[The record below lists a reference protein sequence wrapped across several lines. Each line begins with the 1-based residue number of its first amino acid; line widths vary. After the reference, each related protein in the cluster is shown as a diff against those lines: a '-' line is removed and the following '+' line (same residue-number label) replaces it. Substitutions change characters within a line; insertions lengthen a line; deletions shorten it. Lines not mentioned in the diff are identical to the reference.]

1 MDLKSLCEKWDDTQF
16 LVNAANVTRIPC
28 GIAPFDVAM
37 GGGMPRGRTL
47 ELYGPESCGKS
58 TIALHFIRSVQRHGG
73 SGLVLDGEFACDD
86 SRATAL
92 KLDLEKLVIA
102 HPESMED
109 MYDLVDR
116 VADQAALDVE
126 NSLIGYAIDSIASFV
141 PRDELAGKYAMAAQA
156 RMNSTRLRATVSK
169 VARSQGIL
177 IGVNQER
184 DNIGV
189 MYGDKGTT
197 PGGRAW
203 KFYCSIRVRLRAV
216 KLLKGADV
224 RPYGITRWYADDAVG
239 AITQFKVVKN
249 KTASPMKQVHGVIF
263 YETGYHSQLSMFE
276 TFRALKMVKSKGKNW
291 RVIGT
296 DFTFDKGTLIESF
309 KENGKMLKTLL
320 RTRLF
325 PEEEVSDGNT
335 TDETYAE
342 DDDRSEDGEESASE

>member
-1 MDLKSLCEKWDDTQF
+1 MDLKALCEKWDDTQF

-28 GIAPFDVAM
+28 GVAPFDVAM

-73 SGLVLDGEFACDD
+73 AGLVLDGEFACDD

-92 KLDLEKLVIA
+92 RLDLDKLVIA

-116 VADQAALDVE
+116 VADQAALDAD
-126 NSLIGYAIDSIASFV
+126 NSLMAYVIDSIASFV
-141 PRDELAGKYAMAAQA
+141 PRDELAGKYVLAAQA

-169 VARSQGIL
+169 VARSQGML

-224 RPYGITRWYADDAVG
+224 KPFGITRWFADDAVG

-249 KTASPMKQVHGVIF
+249 KTAPPMKQVHGVIF
-263 YETGYHSQLSMFE
+263 YETGYHPQLSMFE
-276 TFRALKMVKSKGKNW
+276 TLRGLKMVKSKGKTW

-296 DFTFDKGTLIESF
+296 DFTFDKGTLVAAF
-309 KENGKMLKTLL
+309 KENAKMLKNVL
-320 RTRLF
+320 RARLF
-325 PEEEVSDGNT
+325 PPEEEVSDEHT
-335 TDETYAE
+335 TEETAE
-342 DDDRSEDGEESASE
+342 E